1 MTDLD
6 TRTTDDAARAER
18 KQWRKARRSKWLGWA
33 GIYLI
38 LGTFAIAMIFPFV
51 YMFFTSLKDSSDVFS
66 YPPRVLPYEAETI
79 DVDGEPLPLFT
90 IESDEGDER
99 SMVLVE
105 SGVKAG
111 LFALPTDL
119 ETTIAVPLE
128 FAADTGQTIDVD
140 GEPLPIYTVTFQGDT
155 QDLVLLRGTAVGRF
169 VDLDDSTVEG
179 YAVVRTAEPSERV
192 TARWSNYGDVLG
204 IRNFGGAITNTVLIT
219 VLVVAGTLF
228 TSIMGGY
235 AFARL
240 RFPGRDQIFV
250 VYLGSIMIPFVVMI
264 IPLFQIVVA
273 LDWNNTLAALVWP
286 FVYTAYGTFLMRQFF
301 LAIPKDLEEAAYIDG
316 ASRWRILWTIF
327 VPLSWP
333 AVATLAVFQFLYAWN
348 SFIWPL
354 VVIDAGNTD
363 SFVLTLALSVLGGQG
378 ADQPQLIFAG
388 VAMAVIIPL
397 LVFAMAQRYFVEN
410 VAASGIK

>member
-1 MTDLD
+1 MNRRRD
-6 TRTTDDAARAER
+6 RHGQA
-18 KQWRKARRSKWLGWA
+18 RKAKRSKWLGWA

-38 LGTFAIAMIFPFV
+38 LGTFAVAMIFPFV
-51 YMFFTSLKDSSDVFS
+51 YMFFTSLKDSSDVFT
-66 YPPRVLPYEAETI
+66 YPPRVLPYEPETI
-79 DVDGEPLPLFT
+79 DVDGEQLPLFT

-105 SGVKAG
+105 SGVEAG
-111 LFALPTDL
+111 LFALPDDP

-128 FAADTGQTIDVD
+128 FAVDTGQTIDVE
-140 GEPLPIYTVTFQGDT
+140 GEPLPIYTVSFQGET

-169 VDLDDSTVEG
+169 VDPDDPTVEG
-179 YAVVRTAEPSERV
+179 YAVVRTAEPSESI
-192 TARWSNYGDVLG
+192 TARWSNYEQVLG

-250 VYLGSIMIPFVVMI
+250 AYLGSIMIPFVVLI

-273 LDWNNTLAALVWP
+273 LNWNNTLAALVWP

-388 VAMAVIIPL
+388 VAMAVVIPL

-410 VAASGIK
+410 VASSGIK